1 MVAVPFRTCD
11 ASSRR
16 ASAGRAGQGR
26 DDRRSEAVA
35 RALQRLC
42 GARQVP
48 VQAPRREGS
57 PAEKAGGGMWP
68 GGACMPE
75 KVCRGGLFRQAPHA
89 PKQSGWGIGAAA
101 GDGQDSPAEAG
112 VATGGMAGDDS
123 AEGCWEDAGHKGR
136 GVRRAWLGGFARCR
150 PQGQRVQPRMPELG
164 IPEASGSGQEPH
176 VCPLHLPG
184 MARESA
190 PASARRGP
198 AWRPSCISGRHG
210 LGARAERCSES

>member
-16 ASAGRAGQGR
+16 ASEGRAGQGR

-35 RALQRLC
+35 RALQWLC

-123 AEGCWEDAGHKGR
+123 AEGILGRCGAQGAGGASRMAGRICPMSAAEAEGAAKDAGTGR
-136 GVRRAWLGGFARCR
+136 PGSFRLGAGASRLASPPGGDGAGECACVGSEGASVASFLHFRKARAWR
-150 PQGQRVQPRMPELG
+150 
-164 IPEASGSGQEPH
+164 
-176 VCPLHLPG
+176 
-184 MARESA
+184 
-190 PASARRGP
+190 
-198 AWRPSCISGRHG
+198 
-210 LGARAERCSES
+210 